1 MQAAWNET
9 EEHEEQVSAARR
21 TYNASVMSYN
31 NACEQFPTNLPAGM
45 MNDSLKAYIEIPE
58 ERQNIDARE
67 LFAS

>member
-1 MQAAWNET
+1 
-9 EEHEEQVSAARR
+9 
-21 TYNASVMSYN
+21 MSYN